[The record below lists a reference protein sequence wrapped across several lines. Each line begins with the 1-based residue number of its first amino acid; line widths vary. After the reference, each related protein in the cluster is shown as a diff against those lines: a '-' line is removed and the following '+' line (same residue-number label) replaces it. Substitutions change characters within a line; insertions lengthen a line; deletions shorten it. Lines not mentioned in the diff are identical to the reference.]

1 MDDVLEILKAAM
13 EVELDGINLYKTA
26 AEKTEDRQAKEVFL
40 FLAQEEGKHYR
51 YLKELHDA
59 IKNKTNFDVNSIPKP
74 SLTFKRIFSE
84 DFLNNLKGKNYE
96 FSAISTGMILEK
108 NSILFYKEQAEKAHD
123 PKVKYLFEE
132 LMKWEE
138 EHLNMLTNE
147 YNDLKERFWQ
157 VNDFSPF

>member
-1 MDDVLEILKAAM
+1 MNDVLEVLKAAM
-13 EVELDGINLYKTA
+13 EVELNGINLYKTA
-26 AEKTEDRQAKEVFL
+26 AEKTEDKQAKEVFL
-40 FLAQEEGKHYR
+40 FLAQEEGKHYK
-51 YLKELHDA
+51 YLKDLHDA
-59 IKNKTNFDVNSIPKP
+59 IKNKSDFFVDIPKP
-74 SLTFKRIFSE
+74 QMTFKRIFSE
-84 DFLNNLKGKNYE
+84 DFLNNLKGKNFE

-108 NSILFYKEQAEKAHD
+108 NSVLFYKEQAERAED

-147 YNDLKERFWQ
+147 YNDLKEKFWE

>member
-1 MDDVLEILKAAM
+1 MTEILDVLRAAM
-13 EVELDGINLYKTA
+13 EIELNGINLYRTA
-26 AEKTEDRQAKEVFL
+26 AEKTEDKQAKEVFT
-40 FLAQEEGKHYR
+40 FLSQEEGKHYK
-51 YLKELHDA
+51 YLKELYDSM
-59 IKNKTNFDVNSIPKP
+59 KNKSEISIDVPKP
-74 SLTFKRIFSE
+74 KMTFKRIFSD

-108 NSILFYKEQAEKAHD
+108 NSVLFYKEQAEKSAD

-138 EHLNMLTNE
+138 EHLQMLTNE